1 MGDRSPMVVARV
13 DDEGDG
19 TRGKCSGG
27 PAAAAAAA
35 TKEDHLIKS
44 R

>member
-1 MGDRSPMVVARV
+1 MGDRSPVVVARV
-13 DDEGDG
+13 DDEGNG
-19 TRGKCSGG
+19 TRGKCNGD
-27 PAAAAAAA
+27 PAAA